1 MTARRISLWLLLAI
15 LVIAGVFFLQYRR
28 RSVVE
33 VRTAKVERQSIHASV
48 VTNGKA
54 EPLSY
59 REVRSEVEGEVVR
72 VLVPE
77 GETVRRGQTLLELN
91 QRQALSE
98 LEQARSELAEAEN
111 AWQFL
116 QRGGTENE
124 VRELR
129 AQWEEAKRER
139 DQAAAAVARN
149 ERLLEKG
156 AVARMELEQSRAR
169 LAKAEADLAVLDQ
182 KWNRPY
188 SPEELGRAQ
197 ARVRAAQAVVDL
209 GESRLRA
216 TAVVSPLDGVVYS
229 RAVRAGDYVRTGDLL
244 ASVGELGQMRVRVYV
259 DEPDLGRVARGQAVL
274 VRWDGLP
281 EREWKGQVERLP
293 SEIKQLDARRVGEVI
308 CTLDNPG
315 RALLPNMNLNVEIV
329 TESREGVLTLPRE
342 AILGADTNRY
352 VYLIREGV
360 LARQAVEGGLLN
372 PTRIEIR
379 EGLQEG
385 EEVALAGAEPLR
397 EGMRVRSDSQEF
409 P

>member
-1 MTARRISLWLLLAI
+1 M
-15 LVIAGVFFLQYRR
+15 
-28 RSVVE
+28 
-33 VRTAKVERQSIHASV
+33 
-48 VTNGKA
+48 
-54 EPLSY
+54 
-59 REVRSEVEGEVVR
+59 EGEVLR
-72 VLVPE
+72 VLVQE
-77 GETVRRGQTLLELN
+77 GEAVRRGQTLLELN

-98 LEQARSELAEAEN
+98 LEQARSELAEAQN
-111 AWQFL
+111 ALQFL

-129 AQWEEAKRER
+129 AQGEVAKRER
-139 DQAAAAVARN
+139 DQAVADVARN

-169 LAKAEADLAVLDQ
+169 LAKAEADFAVLDQ
-182 KWNRPY
+182 KLNRPY

-197 ARVRAAQAVVDL
+197 ARVRAAQAAVDL

-229 RAVRAGDYVRTGDLL
+229 RAVRAGDFVHTGDLL

-281 EREWKGQVERLP
+281 DREWKGQVERLP
-293 SEIKQLDARRVGEVI
+293 AEIKELDSRRVGEVI

-315 RALLPNMNLNVEIV
+315 RELLPKMNLNAEII
-329 TESREGVLTLPRE
+329 TESKENVLTVPRE
-342 AILGADTNRY
+342 AVLGSDTNRY
-352 VYLIREGV
+352 VYLIRDGV
-360 LARQAVEGGLLN
+360 LVRQPVEGGLLT

-385 EEVALAGAEPLR
+385 EEVALGGEEPLR
-397 EGMRVRSDSQEF
+397 EGTRVRSNSQGSL
-409 P
+409 

>member
-1 MTARRISLWLLLAI
+1 MVARRISLWLLLAL

-28 RSVVE
+28 RSTVE
-33 VRTAKVERQSIHASV
+33 VRAAKVERQSIHSSV

-59 REVRSEVEGEVVR
+59 QEVRSEVEGEVVR
-72 VLVPE
+72 VLVQD

-91 QRQALSE
+91 QRQVLSG
-98 LEQARSELAEAEN
+98 LEQARSELAEAQN
-111 AWQFL
+111 ALQFL

-129 AQWEEAKRER
+129 AQGEVAKRER
-139 DQAAAAVARN
+139 DQAAADVARN

-169 LAKAEADLAVLDQ
+169 LAKAEADFFVLDQ
-182 KWNRPY
+182 KLNHPY

-197 ARVRAAQAVVDL
+197 ARVRAAQAAVDL

-216 TAVVSPLDGVVYS
+216 AAVVSPLDGVVYS
-229 RAVRAGDYVRTGDLL
+229 RPVRAGDYVRSGDLL

-274 VRWDGLP
+274 VHWDGLP

-293 SEIKQLDARRVGEVI
+293 SEIKELDSRRVGEVI

-315 RALLPNMNLNVEIV
+315 SELLPNMNLNAEII
-329 TESREGVLTLPRE
+329 TESKENVLTVPRE
-342 AILGADTNRY
+342 AVLGSDTNRY

-360 LARQAVEGGLLN
+360 LMRQPVQGGLLN

-385 EEVALAGAEPLR
+385 EEVALGGEEPLR
-397 EGMRVRSDSQEF
+397 EGTRVRTSSEGSL
-409 P
+409 